1 MLAQLLIASFGSLLV
16 GAGAVMAALAQFRK
30 PPAVSSE
37 KAAEAVNET
46 AEIAAKLAASQE
58 QLTLALLEQLRAQDA
73 RVDSLIDELRR
84 ERAEEP
90 PPARRA
96 RTRRPKEAS

>member
-1 MLAQLLIASFGSLLV
+1 MLAQLLIASIGSLLV
-16 GAGAVMAALAQFRK
+16 GAGAVLAALSQFRK
-30 PPAVSSE
+30 PPAVSGE

-58 QLTLALLEQLRAQDA
+58 QLTLALMERLRAQDA

-84 ERAEEP
+84 EREDEAP
-90 PPARRA
+90 PRRA